1 MEDKIGKSFSVKW
14 LRIKL
19 KIRYDKEGKKI
30 KKINGKSNGIK
41 RKIK

>member
-1 MEDKIGKSFSVKW
+1 MRKW

-19 KIRYDKEGKKI
+19 EIRYDKEGKKV
-30 KKINGKSNGIK
+30 KKLKRKSNGIK